1 MSQQTSQKQQRPS
14 SAPSEFESRAY
25 SASLIAGAATL
36 LAVLIGLAIG
46 GGAAAMQFSD
56 PGVIVRYGTPI
67 AKALMNLGMA
77 IAIGSLVFA
86 AFAANEKSAVLRK
99 LLNLSSAGA
108 AAWAVAGS
116 VHFVLSFVSVSG
128 ATFSLDES
136 FSQGLL
142 VYATEI
148 ELGIS
153 LAVNLAAAFLISILA
168 LSVSGLFGTAVTT
181 AIGLLALVPLALIG
195 HAAGTENH
203 SLAVNSLGMHLV
215 GVVTWVGGLI
225 ALFALRKDVLGEA
238 KAMVS
243 RYSSLA
249 LASFV
254 IVGVSGLGS
263 SYVRIPSAE
272 GIFSP
277 YGQMLL
283 IKITLLV
290 VLGSFGAIY
299 RLRILSKLS
308 DRGSFFK
315 LALLEISIMGL
326 ALGMGTAL
334 ARTAPP
340 VEQGEF
346 VVPTPAQ
353 LLTGEPLPPEF
364 TFETFF
370 TEWKLDILW
379 AVIALW
385 AIGAYL
391 LGVRKLKARGD
402 SWHIARTISWVAGM
416 LLLIFTTSGS
426 LNVYQEYLFSI
437 HMIAHMT
444 LTMAIPVLLVPG
456 APVTLLMRAVQKRA
470 DSSRGVREWVLW
482 AVHTKYGEF
491 ISHPLVAA
499 VNFAASLLVFY
510 FTPLFEWATRGHIGH
525 MWMIF
530 HFLITGY
537 LFVQSLIGI
546 DPGPNRVAY
555 PIRLVMLIGVMAFHA
570 FFGLALM
577 GGSGLLLPDWFGAM
591 GRTWG
596 LTPLEDQQ
604 NGGAIAWGIGE
615 IPTII
620 LTIIVSVQWFKSD
633 NRDSKRLDRASDRS
647 GNQDLADYNKMLDR
661 INKK

>member
-1 MSQQTSQKQQRPS
+1 MNPFQT
-14 SAPSEFESRAY
+14 RAY
-25 SASLIAGAATL
+25 LATLIAGTAL
-36 LAVLIGLAIG
+36 LVALFIGLAIG
-46 GGAAAMQFSD
+46 GGAVPLQFSD
-56 PGVIVRYGTPI
+56 PGPLIRYGVPI
-67 AKALMNLGMA
+67 TKALMNLSMA
-77 IAIGSLVFA
+77 VAIGSLVFA

-128 ATFSLDES
+128 ASFSLDES
-136 FSQGLL
+136 FSQGLI

-215 GVVTWVGGLI
+215 GIVTWVGGLI
-225 ALFALRKDVLGEA
+225 ALFALRKDILGEA

-272 GIFSP
+272 GLFSP

-308 DRGSFFK
+308 EKGSFFK

-379 AVIALW
+379 ACIALW

-391 LGVRKLKARGD
+391 LGVRKLNARGD
-402 SWHIARTISWVAGM
+402 SWPIARTISWVAGM
-416 LLLIFTTSGS
+416 ALLIFTTSGS

-456 APVTLLMRAVQKRA
+456 APVTLLMRAVQKRSDA
-470 DSSRGVREWVLW
+470 SRGVREWVLW
-482 AVHTKYGEF
+482 AVQTKYGEF
-491 ISHPLVAA
+491 VSHPLVAA
-499 VNFAASLLVFY
+499 VNFAASLVVFY
-510 FTPLFEWATRGHIGH
+510 FTPLFEWATKEHIGH
-525 MWMIF
+525 QWMIF
-530 HFLITGY
+530 HFLVTGY

-596 LTPLEDQQ
+596 LPPLEDQQ

-647 GNQDLADYNKMLDR
+647 GNQDLADYNQMLDR